1 MSLTSIQHM
10 NNVKWSFK
18 RHNLSLLVVLVLALS
33 NTLRDC
39 CFSLSFD
46 LLIGSNRRNF
56 SGRESEEV
64 GFQIEFPVQFKIKVL
79 SSRWNLS
86 YLDAHVSK

>member
-1 MSLTSIQHM
+1 MADGTDVIK
-10 NNVKWSFK
+10 NEI
-18 RHNLSLLVVLVLALS
+18 RGHNLSLLVVLVLALS

-64 GFQIEFPVQFKIKVL
+64 GFQEQLEFRLNSLF
-79 SSRWNLS
+79 SSRS
-86 YLDAHVSK
+86 RF